1 MRRVLDN
8 DHLSGRK
15 AEQLSDTSSDLWGEF
30 ASVERYIRF
39 IVARRYWVILT
50 TVAVTAFFAAQL
62 GKLHLEIRRRANL
75 PEAHPYVQVQNRI
88 TDLFGG
94 EAVVVIGAAATRGTI
109 YTPEFLGKVF
119 RVCQQLRDTPGVLQ
133 TSLFCMGAP
142 YVKTVR
148 AGADDSM
155 DVQPLME
162 GVPTTSEEAEEIRR
176 RVEADRFLRDNL
188 VSHDGTATVIVV
200 EFDDRLNDKQIFALI
215 EQILAPERDDS
226 VRFALAGAPVLRA
239 WLAKY
244 TALIGVLLPLA
255 VVVIG
260 LVHFEAFRTIQGM
273 VLPLVTAV
281 LAVVWSLGL
290 MGLAGYP
297 MDTWSALT
305 PVVILA
311 VAAGHAVQILKR
323 YYEEFDLVRN
333 SHEAIVRSI
342 VAVGPVMVI
351 ASVIAAAG
359 FASLTTF
366 GITSVRVFGMLM
378 ASGILS
384 ALVVELTFTPACRAL
399 LPAPKLRE
407 TTREKTH
414 GWLDQLLER
423 LSNFVSQRP
432 RTVLAIALALFIVAI
447 LGALR
452 VQVDNS
458 FRYWFS
464 PATQVRLDDAFLN
477 EKLPGTASLRILIE
491 GEQEGVLKQPAV
503 LQAISDLED
512 FLAADPTLGGISSIA
527 GHVKRMHQAMNHDDP
542 AFYRIPD
549 NPRLISQYLLLYG
562 MSAGPDSLSA
572 FVDAGYQRAVI
583 RSLSKTDTAAYS
595 HALIARLRDF
605 IEQRFR
611 GLPVKVGLV
620 GGTLGVQTAM
630 NDTVVHDKIVNVA
643 QIATI
648 IFVLAS
654 LVLRSAVGGLF
665 VLLPLSLAV
674 AFNLGLMGWCGIW
687 LDMTTAAITAMGVSI
702 GADFAIYLIFRIRE
716 ELRKLGDL
724 HEAVR
729 ASLRTSGKAIFF
741 VSSAVALG
749 YMVLPFSGFSLWI
762 RLGALTATIVAVS
775 ALGAVT
781 IIPALSL
788 IVRPKFLAA
797 SPGCGRV
804 SAQAERAVGARSFE
818 STWECANR
826 AVGKALASA
835 CA

>member
-1 MRRVLDN
+1 M
-8 DHLSGRK
+8 
-15 AEQLSDTSSDLWGEF
+15 
-30 ASVERYIRF
+30 ERYIRW
-39 IVARRYWVILT
+39 IVAHRVWVLLAS
-50 TVAVTAFFAAQL
+50 VVVTAFFASQL
-62 GKLHLEIRRRANL
+62 TKLHLEIRRRANL

-94 EAVVVIGAAATRGTI
+94 EAIVIIGAAATSGTI

-119 RVCQQLRDTPGVLQ
+119 RVCERLRDTPGVIQ

-142 YVKTVR
+142 YVKTVQF
-148 AGADDSM
+148 GADESM
-155 DVQPLME
+155 EVRPLME
-162 GVPTTSEEAEEIRR
+162 APPRTQAEADEVRR
-176 RVEADRFLRDNL
+176 KVEADRLLKENL
-188 VSHDGTATVIVV
+188 VSRDGTATVIVV
-200 EFDDRLNDKQIFALI
+200 EFDDRLNDKQIFAVL
-215 EQILAPERDDS
+215 EEILQPERDAS

-244 TALIGVLLPLA
+244 TALIGILLPLA

-260 LVHFEAFRTIQGM
+260 LVHFEAFRTVQGM
-273 VLPLVTAV
+273 VLPLVTAI
-281 LAVVWSLGL
+281 LSVVWSLGI
-290 MGLAGYP
+290 MGLSGYP
-297 MDTWSALT
+297 MDTWSAMT

-323 YYEEFDLVRN
+323 YYEEFDIVRD

-384 ALVVELTFTPACRAL
+384 ALVIELTFTPACRAL
-399 LPAPKLRE
+399 LPAPKVRE
-407 TTREKTH
+407 TTREKAH
-414 GWLDQLLER
+414 GWLDRLLER
-423 LSNFVSQRP
+423 LATLVASRP
-432 RTVLAIALALFIVAI
+432 RQILITACALFVVAL

-452 VQVDNS
+452 VKVDNS
-458 FRYWFS
+458 FRYWFA
-464 PATQVRLDDAFLN
+464 PTTQVRLDDAFLN
-477 EKLPGTASLRILIE
+477 EKLPGTASLRILIDGHE
-491 GEQEGVLKQPAV
+491 EGVLKRPDV

-512 FLAADPTLGGISSIA
+512 FLAADPTLGGINSIA
-527 GHVKRMHQAMNHDDP
+527 GHVKRMHQAMNRDDH

-549 NPRLISQYLLLYG
+549 NPRLISQYLLLYS

-572 FVDAGYQRAVI
+572 FVDANFQRAVI
-583 RSLSKTDTAAYS
+583 RALSKTDSAVYS
-595 HALIARLRDF
+595 RELIARLSDF
-605 IEQRFR
+605 VSQRFR
-611 GLPVKVGLV
+611 GLPVTVGLV

-630 NDTVVHDKIVNVA
+630 NDTVVHDKIVNVL

-648 IFVLAS
+648 IFVLSS
-654 LVLRSAVGGLF
+654 LVLRSPIGGVF

-674 AFNLGLMGWCGIW
+674 AFNLGLMGWAGIW

-716 ELRKLGDL
+716 ELKKAGNLQ
-724 HEAVR
+724 EAVR
-729 ASLRTSGKAIFF
+729 ASLLTSGKAIFF

-762 RLGALTATIVAVS
+762 RLGALTATIVSVS

-797 SPGCGRV
+797 ASGAVPVQEQR
-804 SAQAERAVGARSFE
+804 SAHAETTARTVLEF
-818 STWECANR
+818 
-826 AVGKALASA
+826 G
-835 CA
+835 

>member
-1 MRRVLDN
+1 M
-8 DHLSGRK
+8 
-15 AEQLSDTSSDLWGEF
+15 
-30 ASVERYIRF
+30 ERYIRF
-39 IVARRYWVILT
+39 IVAQRYWVLAA
-50 TVAVTAFFAAQL
+50 TVAITAFFAAQL
-62 GKLHLEIRRRANL
+62 TKLHLEIRRRANL

-88 TDLFGG
+88 TDIFGG
-94 EAVVVIGAAATRGTI
+94 EAVVIVGVAATQGTI
-109 YTPEFLGKVF
+109 YTPELLGKVF

-142 YVKTVR
+142 FVKTVQ

-155 DVQPLME
+155 DVRALMDA
-162 GVPTTSEEAEEIRR
+162 PPQTPEEAAEIRR
-176 RVEADRFLRDNL
+176 RVESDRFLRDNL
-188 VSHDGTATVIVV
+188 VSKDGTATVIVA
-200 EFDDRLNDKQIFALI
+200 EFDDRFNDKQIFALL
-215 EQILAPERDDS
+215 EQILAPERDSS

-244 TALIGVLLPLA
+244 TALIGILLPLA
-255 VVVIG
+255 VVIIG
-260 LVHFEAFRTIQGM
+260 LVHFEAFRTLQGM

-281 LAVVWSLGL
+281 LSVIWSLGL

-323 YYEEFDLVRN
+323 YYEEFDVVRD

-342 VAVGPVMVI
+342 VAVGPVMVT
-351 ASVIAAAG
+351 ASIIAAAG

-384 ALVVELTFTPACRAL
+384 ALIVELTFTPACRAL
-399 LPAPKLRE
+399 LPAPKVRE
-407 TTREKTH
+407 TAREKSH
-414 GWLDQLLER
+414 GWLDRLLESLAGLVAR
-423 LSNFVSQRP
+423 RP
-432 RTVLAIALALFIVAI
+432 RTILLVALAVFVIAVI
-447 LGALR
+447 GALR
-452 VQVDNS
+452 IQVDNS

-464 PATQVRLDDAFLN
+464 PNTQVRIDDAFLN

-491 GEQEGVLKQPAV
+491 GTQEGVLKRPDV
-503 LQAISDLED
+503 LRAMSDLED

-527 GHVKRMHQAMNHDDP
+527 SHVKRMHQAMNHDDP
-542 AFYRIPD
+542 SFYVIPD
-549 NPRLISQYLLLYG
+549 NPRLISQYLLLYS
-562 MSAGPDSLSA
+562 MSAGPDSLGA
-572 FVDAGYQRAVI
+572 FVDAPHQRAVI
-583 RSLSKTDTAAYS
+583 RALSKTDSAAYS
-595 HALIARLRDF
+595 HDLIARLREF
-605 IEQRFR
+605 VERRFR

-630 NDTVVHDKIVNVA
+630 NDTVVHDKIVNVI
-643 QIATI
+643 QIASI

-654 LVLRSAVGGLF
+654 AVLRSPIGGLF
-665 VLLPLSLAV
+665 VLLPLTLAV
-674 AFNLGLMGWCGIW
+674 AFNLGLMGWAGIW

-716 ELRKLGDL
+716 ELRKRGDL

-729 ASLRTSGKAIFF
+729 ASLQTSGKAIFF

-797 SPGCGRV
+797 SPGR
-804 SAQAERAVGARSFE
+804 ALTAPAAERAGSTAWERSWG
-818 STWECANR
+818 SPR
-826 AVGKALASA
+826 SA
-835 CA
+835 CPPWVCREI